1 MSYFANAKTPKS
13 IVHISSIVGQDP
25 APVTPIYCA
34 TQARDQ
40 RLRQIPSNLRWSWHP
55 YVWVTPEEVAE
66 AMLALAERDEANE
79 LTFSD
84 SKEAGCS
91 PDLGGK
97 HQQT

>member
-55 YVWVTPEEVAE
+55 CKCCCPRVHKNRTEHPEKMKLLEE
-66 AMLALAERDEANE
+66 NERRVGYPGR
-79 LTFSD
+79 
-84 SKEAGCS
+84 GC
-91 PDLGGK
+91 GGDACSRR
-97 HQQT
+97 TG